1 MKAILASAAAIVAL
15 FGASFGAVQV
25 ADERY
30 APMSEFKDLH
40 WSNLRAQIRELR
52 DRIEKAS
59 GEEKEELELDLD
71 DLLALFCR
79 RYPDDRYC
87 N

>member
-1 MKAILASAAAIVAL
+1 MKAGLATLAGLVAL
-15 FGASFGAVQV
+15 LSFAFGAVNV

-30 APMSEFKDLH
+30 APMSEFQDLH
-40 WSNLRAQIRELR
+40 WASLRAQIQELR
-52 DRIEKAS
+52 DRIANAQGS
-59 GEEKEELELDLD
+59 DRRELELDLE

-87 N
+87 K